1 MNVKKM
7 PISNL
12 KRPERNVRMHT
23 EAQLKEFE
31 RSVNMFGQIRPI
43 VVDDNLTIL
52 AGNGLYETLL
62 RLGWEQVD
70 VLQMKGLTEA
80 QKKKLMLADNRIYSI
95 GIDDTESIDIILSE
109 LGDDL
114 DIPGFSE
121 DLLRSVV
128 SQASEVTEK
137 LQEYGTLDEEEIEEI
152 QAARERKDLYME
164 AVDDAETAPEPVPDE
179 EREPVRRFVVCPH
192 CGEKVWL

>member
-1 MNVKKM
+1 MNVVKM
-7 PISNL
+7 PIGNL

-52 AGNGLYETLL
+52 AGNGLYNTLL

-80 QKKKLMLADNRIYSI
+80 QKRKLMLADNRIYSI

-121 DLLRSVV
+121 RGHRE
-128 SQASEVTEK
+128 AT
-137 LQEYGTLDEEEIEEI
+137 GIRH
-152 QAARERKDLYME
+152 ARRGRD
-164 AVDDAETAPEPVPDE
+164 
-179 EREPVRRFVVCPH
+179 
-192 CGEKVWL
+192 